1 MTARRKMLQNSADG
15 FSKIVDL
22 LSRFAIHHMNVGY
35 SRRKVAARVDVNSA
49 SMTSLIDAIR
59 SVYMGCQLLSL
70 MKVDASGK
78 DSSSSVF
85 KIDGFISDSND
96 FEY

>member
-1 MTARRKMLQNSADG
+1 MLQNSADG
-15 FSKIVDL
+15 YSKIVDL
-22 LSRFAIHHMNVGY
+22 LSRFAIHHMNVGF
-35 SRRKVAARVDVNSA
+35 SRRKVVCSARVDVNSA

-85 KIDGFISDSND
+85 KMDGFISDSND